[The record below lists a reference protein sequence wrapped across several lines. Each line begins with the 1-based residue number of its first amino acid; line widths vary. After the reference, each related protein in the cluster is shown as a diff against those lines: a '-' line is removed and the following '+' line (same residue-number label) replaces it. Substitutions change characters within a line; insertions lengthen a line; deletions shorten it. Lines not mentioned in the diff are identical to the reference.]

1 MNGPWGMRR
10 ERWSPHRI
18 PFRPRPRPRPPGIRA
33 RASWIAVAAGWIFVG
48 VPLAWGILQTVAK
61 AASLFR

>member
-1 MNGPWGMRR
+1 M
-10 ERWSPHRI
+10 
-18 PFRPRPRPRPPGIRA
+18 
-33 RASWIAVAAGWIFVG
+33 AVAAGWIFVG